1 MKKNFSALPALIIL
15 SWTTS
20 SRELRDDKIC
30 KKVRNKKI
38 LQGKFSVCNEILY
51 KKDFMSKS

>member
-1 MKKNFSALPALIIL
+1 MKKNFSAFPALMVL

-30 KKVRNKKI
+30 KKLAVNI
-38 LQGKFSVCNEILY
+38 LQGKFSVCNKIL
-51 KKDFMSKS
+51 